1 MNGLIQEIQNSQE
14 QMTQNQ
20 RYYIAMNII
29 DKIVFRHQLV
39 GFLHL
44 KKITE
49 NMKEEEEEMVKMFE
63 FQQKY

>member
-1 MNGLIQEIQNSQE
+1 MNGLMQEIQNSQE

-39 GFLHL
+39 DFLHL

-49 NMKEEEEEMVKMFE
+49 NMKEEEEEMVKILF
-63 FQQKY
+63 F